1 MTANDFR
8 EIELSKLKPNP
19 WNPRSD
25 EDFRGSDFEELVS
38 SVRAKGILSPI
49 LVRPIKNYYEII
61 FGERRFRASCVVA
74 KENGGMA
81 TATIPAMVRE
91 MSDDDAFDACLIENL
106 QRKDLTELQEANTF
120 KTWVDRRAKK
130 DRKAD
135 VIQDLAERTGKGARY
150 IRRRIAILALPPE
163 VLKAWDKGEIT
174 IGHCEQLT
182 RLTDKKQILD
192 YLSNCTDRWEPLK
205 VSELRDEI
213 DSLAVPMK
221 KPWFDMAK
229 AGCNTCQK
237 NTDVQ
242 RELLFGD
249 EMEQKRFGSC
259 LDPQCY
265 ERRQREAL
273 VAGWDEKFRKKWGTN
288 GFRFER
294 DFQSITEWGK
304 FNGKRGA
311 NWKDVA
317 EKCLSCEHFITILET
332 SGIPAW
338 EQACA
343 DIACYQKLKKP
354 VQPSRQQRSSSP
366 DRVAPD
372 SSGDSFPQAP
382 LTEAPGRVENPA
394 PRASWHGRH
403 FREEFFKEILPSWIS
418 NLEPDS
424 DRCLRI
430 VLAGILNSNFS
441 ALEYFR
447 KMEMTSARPSRYG
460 RYHFEAADWKFIEG
474 MDGAALRTSLKALGG
489 YIAMQTDKTSH
500 ETRCAIAAHLGIDL
514 ARDWRI
520 NQDYLDKKTKAEI
533 LAFGEQLGI
542 FADPKA
548 EAFLKNVLGKRK
560 FSALKKSEL
569 DRVILESGVDLTGK
583 VPAEILDMN
592 VDRGMHDELDRCPRD
607 ANGLCGYMR
616 RRTCPHQGEM
626 LCCEECP
633 DHPDTYIGDGYE
645 CSGACPVPN
654 GAAVCRVC
662 GCTDEY
668 GCDGGCSWVEENLCS
683 ACQGKED
690 VNSPK

>member
-1 MTANDFR
+1 MTAKDFK
-8 EIELSKLKPNP
+8 EIELSKLDPNP

-25 EDFRGSDFEELVS
+25 EDFRGQKFDELVAS
-38 SVRAKGILSPI
+38 IRAKGVYSPI
-49 LVRPIKNYYEII
+49 LVRPKKKDRYEII

-74 KENGGMA
+74 QENGGIKKA
-81 TATIPAMVRE
+81 KIPALVRE
-91 MSDDDAFDACLIENL
+91 LSDDDAFDACLIENL
-106 QRKDLTELQEANTF
+106 QREDLTELQEANMF
-120 KTWVDRRAKK
+120 KAWVERRAKK

-135 VIQDLAERTGKGARY
+135 VVKDLSDRTGKGARY
-150 IRRRIAILALPPE
+150 IRRRLAVLALPAE
-163 VLKAWDKGEIT
+163 VLKAWDKGLIT

-182 RLTDKKQILD
+182 RLTEKKQILMF
-192 YLSNCTDRWEPLK
+192 LSNCTERWDPMT
-205 VSELRDEI
+205 VSDLRDAI
-213 DSLAVPMK
+213 DEEAVAMK
-221 KPWFDMAK
+221 KPWFDVAT

-249 EMEQKRFGSC
+249 EMEQEKHGSC

-265 ERRQREAL
+265 EKYQREAL
-273 VAGWDEKFRKKWGTN
+273 TAGWEEKYRKKWGTN

-294 DFQSITEWGK
+294 DFNGRSSDWGK

-311 NWKDVA
+311 DHKDIA
-317 EKCLSCEHFITILET
+317 DKCLSCEHFVTVLEA
-332 SGIPAW
+332 SGNPAW

-394 PRASWHGRH
+394 PRADGFRLRIRASWHGRH

-474 MDGAALRTSLKALGG
+474 MDCVALRTSLKALGG

-520 NQDYLDKKTKAEI
+520 TQSYLDKKTKAEI
-533 LAFGEQLGI
+533 LAFGEALGI
-542 FADPKA
+542 FADTKA
-548 EAFLKNVLGKRK
+548 QAFLKDTLGKRK
-560 FSALKKSEL
+560 FSSLKKTEL
-569 DRVILESGVDLTGK
+569 DRVILESGVDLSGK
-583 VPAEILDMN
+583 VPPEILDLG
-592 VDRGMHDELDRCPRD
+592 DPRD
-607 ANGLCGYMR
+607 SEEDEGGCMDYVSCTHFDECEHIASKCKR
-616 RRTCPHQGEM
+616 QWQEGEEWEADGKPP
-626 LCCEECP
+626 CCYECDHVEGCEER
-633 DHPDTYIGDGYE
+633 
-645 CSGACPVPN
+645 
-654 GAAVCRVC
+654 CRLYHDDQE
-662 GCTDEY
+662 GE
-668 GCDGGCSWVEENLCS
+668 
-683 ACQGKED
+683 
-690 VNSPK
+690 P

>member
-1 MTANDFR
+1 VTAKDFR

-25 EDFRGSDFEELVS
+25 EDFRGADFDELVA
-38 SVRAKGILSPI
+38 SVRAKGVLSPI
-49 LVRPIKNYYEII
+49 LVRPVKNHYEII
-61 FGERRFRASCVVA
+61 FGERRFRASCIVA

-81 TATIPAMVRE
+81 EATIPAMVRE

-120 KTWVDRRAKK
+120 KAWVERRAKK

-135 VIQDLAERTGKGARY
+135 VIKDLADRTGKGARY
-150 IRRRIAILALPPE
+150 IRRRIAILTLPAE

-174 IGHCEQLT
+174 IGHCEQLS

-192 YLSNCTDRWEPLK
+192 YLSICTDRWEPLT

-221 KPWFDMAK
+221 KPWFDMAD

-249 EMEQKRFGSC
+249 EMEQQRFGSC

-265 ERRQREAL
+265 EKRQREAL
-273 VAGWDEKFRKKWGTN
+273 AAGWDEKFRKKWGTN

-294 DFQSITEWGK
+294 DFPFVTEFGQ

-317 EKCLSCEHFITILET
+317 DKCLSCEHFVTILEV
-332 SGIPAW
+332 SGNPVW

-343 DIACYQKLKKP
+343 DVGCYCKLKKP
-354 VQPSRQQRSSSP
+354 IQPSQQQRSSGP
-366 DRVAPD
+366 DRVVPGSSSD
-372 SSGDSFPQAP
+372 SSPQAP
-382 LTEAPGRVENPA
+382 LMEDGLGRIENPA
-394 PRASWHGRH
+394 PRAFWHGRH
-403 FREEFFKEILPSWIS
+403 FREEFFKEVLPSWIS

-424 DRCLRI
+424 DQCLRI
-430 VLAGILNSNFS
+430 VLAGILNSNIT

-447 KMEMTSARPSRYG
+447 KMEMTSAVPSRSG
-460 RYHFEAADWKFIEG
+460 RYHFEAADWQFIEG
-474 MDGAALRTSLKALGG
+474 MDAVALRTALKALGG

-548 EAFLKNVLGKRK
+548 EAFLKDVLGKRK
-560 FSALKKSEL
+560 FSALKKAEL

-583 VPAEILDMN
+583 VPAEILD
-592 VDRGMHDELDRCPRD
+592 VGPDRELPMETGEED
-607 ANGLCGYMR
+607 AN
-616 RRTCPHQGEM
+616 E
-626 LCCEECP
+626 
-633 DHPDTYIGDGYE
+633 
-645 CSGACPVPN
+645 
-654 GAAVCRVC
+654 
-662 GCTDEY
+662 
-668 GCDGGCSWVEENLCS
+668 
-683 ACQGKED
+683 
-690 VNSPK
+690 